1 MEGDYRMDELDCRGC
16 SVRKYCGTVVGEIK
30 LCHSVHPEYWEK
42 KDEEQK
48 IIDAYF
54 KKVDAFI
61 AEEEE
66 QEDLVLKEIFEDMQA
81 DYNDA

>member
-1 MEGDYRMDELDCRGC
+1 MDELDCRAC

-42 KDEEQK
+42 KNEKKK

-54 KKVDAFI
+54 KEVDTFI
-61 AEEEE
+61 AEEMEK
-66 QEDLVLKEIFEDMQA
+66 EDTTLREIFESMQA
-81 DYNDA
+81 DYAY

>member
-1 MEGDYRMDELDCRGC
+1 VEGDYRMDELDCRGC
-16 SVRKYCGTVVGEIK
+16 SVKKYCGTAVGEIK

-42 KDEEQK
+42 KDEEK
-48 IIDAYF
+48 RIVDNYF